1 MTYDLRL
8 FTMTKTFNWQQ
19 VIRILGVLLMTE
31 ALFMIIAAI
40 VAYIYGGDDFTA
52 IVESAILTIGA
63 GLGGVLLS
71 GSNTK
76 HIGTREGYLV
86 VGLVWIVFSLFGMLP
101 FRLSHYIP
109 SITDAFFETMS
120 GFTTTGATILTDIE
134 ALPHGLLFWRSMLQW
149 LGGMGI
155 VVLSLA
161 ILPMFGAGMQLF
173 AAEVPGITY
182 DKLQPKITDTARK
195 LWELYALL
203 TAICAVLLYLGGMEI
218 FDAICHS
225 LTTLASGGYSTKNA
239 SIAHWASPAIHYIII
254 FFMIVAGTNFSLLYG
269 ALIRRQNKRL
279 IQDEEFRTYTFS
291 IIGIALIIGIG
302 LLCTR
307 SFEGAI
313 SVEKSFR
320 DALFQTVATITTT
333 GFSTSDYMAWHP
345 ILWLIILLAIP
356 MGGTAGSTSG
366 GIKTIRLHIMAKNIL
381 YEFKRVMHPKAI
393 RPVRVNR
400 RIVSENT
407 LSNTYVFLSIFLI
420 ITIVST
426 IILMICGVSPSEAF
440 GCSLASIA
448 NVGPSLG
455 NFGPVGTYSM
465 LPDFAKWVLAIVM
478 LIGRLEL
485 FTILILFLPSFWKK

>member
-1 MTYDLRL
+1 
-8 FTMTKTFNWQQ
+8 MTKAFNWQQ
-19 VIRILGVLLMTE
+19 VIRILGVLLMVE
-31 ALFMIIAAI
+31 ALFMAIAAI
-40 VAYIYGGDDFTA
+40 VAYIYEENDFVA
-52 IVESAILTIGA
+52 IVESAMLTIGA
-63 GLGGVLLS
+63 GIGGVLLG

-86 VGLVWIVFSLFGMLP
+86 VGLVWIVFSIFGMLP

-109 SITDAFFETMS
+109 NLTDAFFETMS

-134 ALPHGLLFWRSMLQW
+134 ALPHGLLFWRSMMQW

-182 DKLQPKITDTARK
+182 DKLQPKITDTARR
-195 LWELYALL
+195 LWELYTLL
-203 TAICAVLLYLGGMEI
+203 TIICAILLYLGGMDV

-239 SIAHWASPAIHYIII
+239 SIAYWSSPAIHYIII
-254 FFMIVAGTNFSLLYG
+254 FFMILAGTNFSLLYG
-269 ALIRRQNKRL
+269 ALIRRQGKRL
-279 IQDEEFRTYTFS
+279 IQDEEFRTYTYS
-291 IIGIALIIGIG
+291 IIGISLVISIG
-302 LLCTR
+302 LLYTR
-307 SFEGAI
+307 TFEGFSTI
-313 SVEKSFR
+313 EKSFR
-320 DALFQTVATITTT
+320 DALFQTIATITTT

-366 GIKTIRLHIMAKNIL
+366 GIKTIRLHIMTKNIL

-393 RPVRVNR
+393 LPVRVNR
-400 RIVSENT
+400 RLVSENT

-420 ITIVST
+420 ITIASSIVL
-426 IILMICGVSPSEAF
+426 ILCGISPSEAF

-448 NVGPSLG
+448 NVGPALG
-455 NFGPVGTYSM
+455 GFGPSETYAV
-465 LPDFAKWVLAIVM
+465 LPDFAKWVLSIVM

-485 FTILILFLPSFWKK
+485 FTILILFLPSFWRK

>member
-1 MTYDLRL
+1 
-8 FTMTKTFNWQQ
+8 MTKAFNWQQ
-19 VIRILGVLLMTE
+19 VIRILGVLLMVE
-31 ALFMIIAAI
+31 ALFMAIAAI
-40 VAYIYGGDDFTA
+40 VAYIYEENDFIA

-63 GLGGVLLS
+63 GIGGVLLG

-86 VGLVWIVFSLFGMLP
+86 VGLVWIVFSIFGMLP

-109 SITDAFFETMS
+109 NLTDAFFETMS

-134 ALPHGLLFWRSMLQW
+134 ALPHGLLFWRSMMQW

-182 DKLQPKITDTARK
+182 DKLQPKITDTARR
-195 LWELYALL
+195 LWELYTLL
-203 TAICAVLLYLGGMEI
+203 TIICAILLYLGGMDV

-239 SIAHWASPAIHYIII
+239 SIAYWSSPAIHYIII
-254 FFMIVAGTNFSLLYG
+254 FFMILAGTNFSLLYG
-269 ALIRRQNKRL
+269 ALIRRQGKRL
-279 IQDEEFRTYTFS
+279 IQDEEFRTYTYS
-291 IIGIALIIGIG
+291 IIGISLIISIG
-302 LLCTR
+302 LLYTR
-307 SFEGAI
+307 TFEGFSTI
-313 SVEKSFR
+313 EKSFR
-320 DALFQTVATITTT
+320 DALFQTIATITTT

-366 GIKTIRLHIMAKNIL
+366 GIKTIRLHIMTKNIL

-393 RPVRVNR
+393 LPVRVNR
-400 RIVSENT
+400 RLVSENT

-420 ITIVST
+420 ITIASSIV
-426 IILMICGVSPSEAF
+426 LMLCGISPSEAF

-448 NVGPSLG
+448 NVGPALG
-455 NFGPVGTYSM
+455 GFGPSETYAV
-465 LPDFAKWVLAIVM
+465 LPDFAKWVLSIVM

-485 FTILILFLPSFWKK
+485 FTILILFLPSFWRK

>member
-1 MTYDLRL
+1 
-8 FTMTKTFNWQQ
+8 MTKAFNWQQ
-19 VIRILGVLLMTE
+19 VIRILGVLLMVE
-31 ALFMIIAAI
+31 ALFMAIAAI
-40 VAYIYGGDDFTA
+40 VAYIYEENDFVA

-63 GLGGVLLS
+63 GIGGVLLG

-86 VGLVWIVFSLFGMLP
+86 VGLVWIVFSIFGMLP

-109 SITDAFFETMS
+109 NLTDAFFETMS

-134 ALPHGLLFWRSMLQW
+134 ALPHGLLFWRSMMQW

-182 DKLQPKITDTARK
+182 DKLQPKITDTARR
-195 LWELYALL
+195 LWELYTLL
-203 TAICAVLLYLGGMEI
+203 TIICAILLYLGGMDV

-239 SIAHWASPAIHYIII
+239 SIAYWSSPAIHYIII
-254 FFMIVAGTNFSLLYG
+254 FFMILAGTNFSLLYG
-269 ALIRRQNKRL
+269 ALIRRQGKRL
-279 IQDEEFRTYTFS
+279 IQDEEFRTYTYS
-291 IIGIALIIGIG
+291 IIGISLVISIG
-302 LLCTR
+302 LLYTR
-307 SFEGAI
+307 TFEGFSTI
-313 SVEKSFR
+313 EKSFR
-320 DALFQTVATITTT
+320 DALFQTIATITTT

-366 GIKTIRLHIMAKNIL
+366 GIKTIRLHIMTKNIL

-393 RPVRVNR
+393 LPVRVNR
-400 RIVSENT
+400 RLVSENT

-420 ITIVST
+420 ITIASSIVL
-426 IILMICGVSPSEAF
+426 ILCGISPSEAF

-448 NVGPSLG
+448 NVGPALG
-455 NFGPVGTYSM
+455 GFGPSETYAV
-465 LPDFAKWVLAIVM
+465 LPDFAKWVLSIVM

-485 FTILILFLPSFWKK
+485 FTILILFLPSFWRK

>member
-1 MTYDLRL
+1 
-8 FTMTKTFNWQQ
+8 MTKAFNWQQ
-19 VIRILGVLLMTE
+19 VIRILGVLLMVE
-31 ALFMIIAAI
+31 ALFMAIAAI
-40 VAYIYGGDDFTA
+40 VAYIYEENDFIA

-63 GLGGVLLS
+63 GIGGVLLG

-86 VGLVWIVFSLFGMLP
+86 VGLVWIVFSIFGMLP

-109 SITDAFFETMS
+109 NLTDAFFETMS

-134 ALPHGLLFWRSMLQW
+134 ALPHGLLFWRSMMQW

-182 DKLQPKITDTARK
+182 DKLQPKITDTARR
-195 LWELYALL
+195 LWELYTLL
-203 TAICAVLLYLGGMEI
+203 TIICAILLYLGGMDI

-239 SIAHWASPAIHYIII
+239 SIAYWSSPAIHYIII
-254 FFMIVAGTNFSLLYG
+254 FFMILAGTNFSLLYG
-269 ALIRRQNKRL
+269 ALIRRQGKRL
-279 IQDEEFRTYTFS
+279 IQDEEFRTYTYS
-291 IIGIALIIGIG
+291 IIGISLVISIG
-302 LLCTR
+302 LLYTR
-307 SFEGAI
+307 TFEGFSTI
-313 SVEKSFR
+313 EKSFR
-320 DALFQTVATITTT
+320 DALFQTIATITTT

-366 GIKTIRLHIMAKNIL
+366 GIKTIRLHIMTKNIL

-393 RPVRVNR
+393 LPVRVNR
-400 RIVSENT
+400 RLVSENT

-420 ITIVST
+420 ITIASSIVL
-426 IILMICGVSPSEAF
+426 ILCGISPSEAF

-448 NVGPSLG
+448 NVGPALG
-455 NFGPVGTYSM
+455 GFGPSETYAV
-465 LPDFAKWVLAIVM
+465 LPDFAKWVLSIVM

-485 FTILILFLPSFWKK
+485 FTILILFLPSFWRK

>member
-1 MTYDLRL
+1 
-8 FTMTKTFNWQQ
+8 MTKAFNWQQ
-19 VIRILGVLLMTE
+19 VIRILGVLLMVE
-31 ALFMIIAAI
+31 ALFMAIAAI
-40 VAYIYGGDDFTA
+40 VAYIYEENDFIA

-63 GLGGVLLS
+63 GIGGVLLG

-86 VGLVWIVFSLFGMLP
+86 VGLVWIVFSIFGMLP

-109 SITDAFFETMS
+109 NLTDAFFETMS

-134 ALPHGLLFWRSMLQW
+134 ALPHGLLFWRSMMQW

-182 DKLQPKITDTARK
+182 DKLQPKITDTARR
-195 LWELYALL
+195 LWELYTLL
-203 TAICAVLLYLGGMEI
+203 TIICAILLYLGGMDV

-239 SIAHWASPAIHYIII
+239 SIAYWSSPAIHYIII
-254 FFMIVAGTNFSLLYG
+254 FFMILAGTNFSLLYG
-269 ALIRRQNKRL
+269 ALIRRQGKRL
-279 IQDEEFRTYTFS
+279 IQDEEFRTYTYS
-291 IIGIALIIGIG
+291 IIGISLVISIG
-302 LLCTR
+302 LLYTR
-307 SFEGAI
+307 TFEGFSTI
-313 SVEKSFR
+313 EKSFR
-320 DALFQTVATITTT
+320 DALFQTIATITTT

-366 GIKTIRLHIMAKNIL
+366 GIKTIRLHIMTKNIL

-393 RPVRVNR
+393 LPVRVNR
-400 RIVSENT
+400 KLVSENT

-420 ITIVST
+420 ITIASSIVL
-426 IILMICGVSPSEAF
+426 ILCGISPSEAF

-448 NVGPSLG
+448 NVGPALG
-455 NFGPVGTYSM
+455 GFGPSETYAV
-465 LPDFAKWVLAIVM
+465 LPDFSKWVLSIVM

-485 FTILILFLPSFWKK
+485 FTILILFLPSFWRK

>member
-1 MTYDLRL
+1 
-8 FTMTKTFNWQQ
+8 MTKAFNWQQ
-19 VIRILGVLLMTE
+19 VFKVLGVLLITE
-31 ALFMIIAAI
+31 ALFMMLAAW
-40 VAYIYGGDDFTA
+40 VSYIYDGNDFEA
-52 IVESAILTIGA
+52 IIESAIITTLA
-63 GLGGVLLS
+63 GVSGVLIGGNS
-71 GSNTK
+71 TK
-76 HIGTREGYLV
+76 HFGTREGYLL
-86 VGLVWIVFSLFGMLP
+86 VGLVWIVFSIFGMLP

-109 SITDAFFETMS
+109 NIADAFFETMS

-195 LWELYALL
+195 LWELYLLL
-203 TAICAVLLYLGGMEI
+203 TIICAILLYVSGMNI

-239 SIAHWASPAIHYIII
+239 SIAYWASPTIHYIII
-254 FFMIVAGTNFSLLYG
+254 FFMIIAGTNFSLLYG
-269 ALIRRQNKRL
+269 AMIRRQWKRL
-279 IQDEEFRTYTFS
+279 IYDEEFKTYIYSTLGIS
-291 IIGIALIIGIG
+291 IVITIG
-302 LLCTR
+302 LICTR
-307 SFEGAI
+307 TFDGFQSI
-313 SVEKSFR
+313 EKAFR
-320 DALFQTVATITTT
+320 DALFQIVATMTTT
-333 GFSTSDYMAWHP
+333 GFSTSDYMSWHP
-345 ILWLIILLAIP
+345 ILWLIMLLVIP
-356 MGGTAGSTSG
+356 MGATAGSTSG
-366 GIKTIRLHIMAKNIL
+366 GIKIIRLHIVAKNIF

-393 RPVRVNR
+393 RPIRVNH

-407 LSNTYVFLSIFLI
+407 LSNTYVFISIFVI

-426 IILMICGVSPSEAF
+426 IVMMICGLSPNEAF
-440 GCSLASIA
+440 GCSLTSIS
-448 NVGPSLG
+448 NVGPG
-455 NFGPVGTYSM
+455 IGAQGPSGTFAM
-465 LPDFAKWVLAIVM
+465 LPDFAKWYLSFLM

>member
-1 MTYDLRL
+1 
-8 FTMTKTFNWQQ
+8 MTKAFNWQQ
-19 VIRILGVLLMTE
+19 VIRILGVLLMVE
-31 ALFMIIAAI
+31 ALFMAIAAI
-40 VAYIYGGDDFTA
+40 VAYIYEENDFIA

-63 GLGGVLLS
+63 GIGGVLLG

-86 VGLVWIVFSLFGMLP
+86 VGLVWIVFSIFGMLP

-109 SITDAFFETMS
+109 NLTDAFFETMS

-134 ALPHGLLFWRSMLQW
+134 ALPHGLLFWRSMMQW

-182 DKLQPKITDTARK
+182 DKLQPKITDTARR
-195 LWELYALL
+195 LWELYTLL
-203 TAICAVLLYLGGMEI
+203 TIICAILLYLGGMDI

-239 SIAHWASPAIHYIII
+239 SIAYWSSPAIHYIII
-254 FFMIVAGTNFSLLYG
+254 FFMILAGTNFSLLYG
-269 ALIRRQNKRL
+269 ALIRRQGKRL
-279 IQDEEFRTYTFS
+279 IQDEEFRTYTYS
-291 IIGIALIIGIG
+291 IIGISLVISIG
-302 LLCTR
+302 LLYTR
-307 SFEGAI
+307 TFEGFSTI
-313 SVEKSFR
+313 EKSFR
-320 DALFQTVATITTT
+320 DALFQTIATITTT

-366 GIKTIRLHIMAKNIL
+366 GIKTIRLHIMTKNIL

-393 RPVRVNR
+393 LPVRVNR
-400 RIVSENT
+400 RLVSENT

-420 ITIVST
+420 ITIASSIV
-426 IILMICGVSPSEAF
+426 LMLCGISPSEAF

-448 NVGPSLG
+448 NVGPALG
-455 NFGPVGTYSM
+455 GFGPSETYAV
-465 LPDFAKWVLAIVM
+465 LPDFAKWVLSIVM

-485 FTILILFLPSFWKK
+485 FTILILFLPSFWRK

>member
-1 MTYDLRL
+1 
-8 FTMTKTFNWQQ
+8 MTKAFNWQQ
-19 VIRILGVLLMTE
+19 VIRILGVLLMIE
-31 ALFMIIAAI
+31 ALFMAIAAI
-40 VAYIYGGDDFTA
+40 VAYIYEENDFIA

-63 GLGGVLLS
+63 GIGGVLLG

-86 VGLVWIVFSLFGMLP
+86 VGLVWIVFSIFGMLP

-109 SITDAFFETMS
+109 NLTDAFFETMS

-134 ALPHGLLFWRSMLQW
+134 ALPHGLLFWRSMMQW

-182 DKLQPKITDTARK
+182 DKLQPKITDTARR
-195 LWELYALL
+195 LWELYTLL
-203 TAICAVLLYLGGMEI
+203 TIICAILLYLGGMDI

-239 SIAHWASPAIHYIII
+239 SIAYWSSPAIHYIII
-254 FFMIVAGTNFSLLYG
+254 FFMILAGTNFSLLYG
-269 ALIRRQNKRL
+269 ALIRRQGKRL
-279 IQDEEFRTYTFS
+279 IQDEEFRTYTYS
-291 IIGIALIIGIG
+291 IIGISLVISIG
-302 LLCTR
+302 LLYTR
-307 SFEGAI
+307 TFEGFSTI
-313 SVEKSFR
+313 EKSFR
-320 DALFQTVATITTT
+320 DALFQTIATITTT

-366 GIKTIRLHIMAKNIL
+366 GIKTIRLHIMTKNIL

-393 RPVRVNR
+393 LPVRVNR
-400 RIVSENT
+400 RLVSENT

-420 ITIVST
+420 ITIASSIV
-426 IILMICGVSPSEAF
+426 LMLCGISPSEAF

-448 NVGPSLG
+448 NVGPALG
-455 NFGPVGTYSM
+455 GFGPSETYAV
-465 LPDFAKWVLAIVM
+465 LPDFAKWVLSIVM

-485 FTILILFLPSFWKK
+485 FTILILFLPSFWRK

>member
-1 MTYDLRL
+1 
-8 FTMTKTFNWQQ
+8 MTKAFNWQQ
-19 VIRILGVLLMTE
+19 VFRILGVLLITE
-31 ALFMIIAAI
+31 ALFMMIAAF
-40 VAYIYGGDDFTA
+40 VSYIYEGDDFRA
-52 IVESAILTIGA
+52 IVESAIITTTTGIAGILIG
-63 GLGGVLLS
+63 GNS
-71 GSNTK
+71 TK
-76 HIGTREGYLV
+76 HFGTREGYLV

-109 SITDAFFETMS
+109 SVTDAFFETMS

-182 DKLQPKITDTARK
+182 DKLQPKITDTARR
-195 LWELYALL
+195 LWELYTLL
-203 TAICAVLLYLGGMEI
+203 TAICVGLLYLGGMDI

-239 SIAHWASPAIHYIII
+239 SIAYWSSSAIHYIII
-254 FFMIVAGTNFSLLYG
+254 FFMILTGTNFSLLYG
-269 ALIRRQNKRL
+269 ALIRRQGKRL
-279 IQDEEFRTYTFS
+279 IHDEEFRTYTYS
-291 IIGIALIIGIG
+291 IIGISLIIGIG

-307 SFEGAI
+307 TFEGFSSI
-313 SVEKSFR
+313 EKSFR
-320 DALFQTVATITTT
+320 DAIFQTVATITTT
-333 GFSTSDYMAWHP
+333 GFSTSDYMTWHP
-345 ILWLIILLAIP
+345 ILWLIILLMIP

-366 GIKTIRLHIMAKNIL
+366 GIKTIRLHIMVKNIY

-420 ITIVST
+420 ITIAST
-426 IILMICGVSPSEAF
+426 IILMVCGVSPSEAF

-448 NVGPSLG
+448 NVGPALG
-455 NFGPVGTYSM
+455 QFGPVGTYAM
-465 LPDFAKWVLAIVM
+465 LPDLAKWVLSIVM

>member
-1 MTYDLRL
+1 
-8 FTMTKTFNWQQ
+8 MTKAFNWQQ
-19 VIRILGVLLMTE
+19 VIRILGVLLMVE
-31 ALFMIIAAI
+31 ALFMAIAAI
-40 VAYIYGGDDFTA
+40 VAYIYEENDFVA
-52 IVESAILTIGA
+52 IVESAMLTIGA
-63 GLGGVLLS
+63 GIGGVLLG

-86 VGLVWIVFSLFGMLP
+86 VGLVWIVFSIFGMLP

-109 SITDAFFETMS
+109 NLTDAFFETMS

-134 ALPHGLLFWRSMLQW
+134 ALPHGLLFWRSMMQW

-182 DKLQPKITDTARK
+182 DKLQPKITDTARR
-195 LWELYALL
+195 LWELYTLL
-203 TAICAVLLYLGGMEI
+203 TIICAILLYLGGMDI

-239 SIAHWASPAIHYIII
+239 SIAYWSSPAIHYIII
-254 FFMIVAGTNFSLLYG
+254 FFMILAGTNFSLLYG
-269 ALIRRQNKRL
+269 ALIRRQGKRL
-279 IQDEEFRTYTFS
+279 IQDEEFRTYTYS
-291 IIGIALIIGIG
+291 IIGISLVISIG
-302 LLCTR
+302 LLYTR
-307 SFEGAI
+307 TFEGFSTI
-313 SVEKSFR
+313 EKSFR
-320 DALFQTVATITTT
+320 DALFQTIATITTT

-366 GIKTIRLHIMAKNIL
+366 GIKTIRLHIMTKNIL

-393 RPVRVNR
+393 LPVRVNR
-400 RIVSENT
+400 RLVSENT

-420 ITIVST
+420 ITIASSIVL
-426 IILMICGVSPSEAF
+426 ILCGISPSEAF

-448 NVGPSLG
+448 NVGPALG
-455 NFGPVGTYSM
+455 GFGPSETYAV
-465 LPDFAKWVLAIVM
+465 LPDFAKWVLSIVM

-485 FTILILFLPSFWKK
+485 FTILILFLPSFWRK

>member
-1 MTYDLRL
+1 
-8 FTMTKTFNWQQ
+8 MTKAFNWQQ
-19 VIRILGVLLMTE
+19 VIRILGVLLMVE
-31 ALFMIIAAI
+31 ALFMAIAAI
-40 VAYIYGGDDFTA
+40 VAYIYEENDFIA

-63 GLGGVLLS
+63 GIGGVLLG

-86 VGLVWIVFSLFGMLP
+86 VGLVWIVFSIFGMLP

-109 SITDAFFETMS
+109 NLTDAFFETMS

-134 ALPHGLLFWRSMLQW
+134 ALPHGLLFWRSMMQW

-182 DKLQPKITDTARK
+182 DKLQPKITDTARR
-195 LWELYALL
+195 LWELYTLL
-203 TAICAVLLYLGGMEI
+203 TIICAILLYLGGMDV

-239 SIAHWASPAIHYIII
+239 SIAYWSSPAIHYIII
-254 FFMIVAGTNFSLLYG
+254 FFMILAGTNFSLLYG
-269 ALIRRQNKRL
+269 ALIRRQGKRL
-279 IQDEEFRTYTFS
+279 IQDEEFRTYTYS
-291 IIGIALIIGIG
+291 IIGISLVISIG
-302 LLCTR
+302 LLYTR
-307 SFEGAI
+307 TFEGFSTI
-313 SVEKSFR
+313 EKSFR
-320 DALFQTVATITTT
+320 DALFQTIATITTT

-345 ILWLIILLAIP
+345 ILWLMILLAIP

-393 RPVRVNR
+393 RPVRINR

-407 LSNTYVFLSIFLI
+407 LSNTYVFVSIFLI
-420 ITIVST
+420 ITIASS
-426 IILMICGVSPSEAF
+426 IILMLCGISPSEAF

-455 NFGPVGTYSM
+455 KFGPSETYAM
-465 LPDFAKWVLAIVM
+465 LPDFAKWVLSIVM

-485 FTILILFLPSFWKK
+485 FTILILFLPSFWRK

>member
-1 MTYDLRL
+1 
-8 FTMTKTFNWQQ
+8 MTKTFNWQQ
-19 VIRILGVLLMTE
+19 VIRILGVLLITE
-31 ALFMIIAAI
+31 AFFMVITA
-40 VAYIYGGDDFTA
+40 VVSYIYRGDDFIA
-52 IVESAILTIGA
+52 IIESAILTVGA
-63 GLGGVLLS
+63 GFGSVLLG

-86 VGLVWIVFSLFGMLP
+86 VGLVWVVFSLFGMLP

-109 SITDAFFETMS
+109 SVTDAFFETMS

-134 ALPHGLLFWRSMLQW
+134 SLPHGLLFWRSMIQW

-195 LWELYALL
+195 LWELYFLL
-203 TAICAVLLYLGGMEI
+203 TIICATLLYFGGMNM

-239 SIAHWASPAIHYIII
+239 SIAYWTSPYIHYIII
-254 FFMIVAGTNFSLLYG
+254 FFMILAGTNFSLLYG
-269 ALIRRQNKRL
+269 ALIRRQGKRL
-279 IQDEEFRTYTFS
+279 IQDEEFRTYLYSIIVVSIIVGVGLLLTRSFDGFS
-291 IIGIALIIGIG
+291 II
-302 LLCTR
+302 
-307 SFEGAI
+307 
-313 SVEKSFR
+313 EKSFR
-320 DALFQTVATITTT
+320 DAIFQTVATITTT
-333 GFSTSDYMAWHP
+333 GFSTSDYMTWHP
-345 ILWLIILLAIP
+345 ILWLIILLLIP

-366 GIKTIRLHIMAKNIL
+366 GIKTIRLHIMVKNIY

-393 RPVRVNR
+393 RPVRINR

-426 IILMICGVSPSEAF
+426 IVLMVCGVSPSEAF

-455 NFGPVGTYSM
+455 SFGPVETYAI
-465 LPDFAKWVLAIVM
+465 LPDLAKWVLSIVM

>member
-1 MTYDLRL
+1 M
-8 FTMTKTFNWQQ
+8 
-19 VIRILGVLLMTE
+19 VE
-31 ALFMIIAAI
+31 ALFMAIAAI
-40 VAYIYGGDDFTA
+40 VAYIYEENDFIA

-63 GLGGVLLS
+63 GIGGVLLG

-86 VGLVWIVFSLFGMLP
+86 VGLVWIVFSIFGMLP

-109 SITDAFFETMS
+109 NLTDAFFETMS

-134 ALPHGLLFWRSMLQW
+134 ALPHGLLFWRSMMQW

-182 DKLQPKITDTARK
+182 DKLQPKITDTARR
-195 LWELYALL
+195 LWELYTLL
-203 TAICAVLLYLGGMEI
+203 TIICAILLYLGGMDV

-239 SIAHWASPAIHYIII
+239 SIAYWSSPAIHYIII
-254 FFMIVAGTNFSLLYG
+254 FFMILAGTNFSLLYG
-269 ALIRRQNKRL
+269 ALIRRQGKRL
-279 IQDEEFRTYTFS
+279 IQDEEFRTYTYS
-291 IIGIALIIGIG
+291 IIGISLIISIG
-302 LLCTR
+302 LLYTR
-307 SFEGAI
+307 TFEGFSTI
-313 SVEKSFR
+313 EKSFR
-320 DALFQTVATITTT
+320 DALFQTIATITTT

-366 GIKTIRLHIMAKNIL
+366 GIKTIRLHIMTKNIL

-393 RPVRVNR
+393 LPVRVNR
-400 RIVSENT
+400 RLVSENT

-420 ITIVST
+420 ITIASSIVL
-426 IILMICGVSPSEAF
+426 ILCGISPSEAF

-448 NVGPSLG
+448 NVGPALG
-455 NFGPVGTYSM
+455 GFGPSETYAV
-465 LPDFAKWVLAIVM
+465 LPDFAKWVLSIVM

-485 FTILILFLPSFWKK
+485 FTILILFLPSFWRK

>member
-1 MTYDLRL
+1 
-8 FTMTKTFNWQQ
+8 MTKAFNWQQ
-19 VIRILGVLLMTE
+19 VIRILGVLLMIE
-31 ALFMIIAAI
+31 ALFMAIAAI
-40 VAYIYGGDDFTA
+40 VAYIYEENDFVA
-52 IVESAILTIGA
+52 IVESVILTIGT
-63 GLGGVLLS
+63 GIGGVLLG

-86 VGLVWIVFSLFGMLP
+86 VGLVWIVFSIFGMLP

-109 SITDAFFETMS
+109 SLTDAFFETMS

-134 ALPHGLLFWRSMLQW
+134 ALPHGLLFWRSMMQW

-182 DKLQPKITDTARK
+182 DKLQPRITDTARR
-195 LWELYALL
+195 LWELYTLL
-203 TAICAVLLYLGGMEI
+203 TIICAILLYFGGLNV

-225 LTTLASGGYSTKNA
+225 LTTLASGGYSTKNS
-239 SIAHWASPAIHYIII
+239 SIAYWASPAIHYIII
-254 FFMIVAGTNFSLLYG
+254 FFMILAGTNFSLLYG
-269 ALIRRQNKRL
+269 ALIRRQGKRL
-279 IQDEEFRTYTFS
+279 IQDEEFRTYTCS
-291 IIGIALIIGIG
+291 IIGISLIIGIG
-302 LLCTR
+302 LLLTR
-307 SFEGAI
+307 TFDGFSTI
-313 SVEKSFR
+313 EKSFR

-333 GFSTSDYMAWHP
+333 GFATSDYMTWHP

-400 RIVSENT
+400 RVVSENT

-420 ITIVST
+420 ITILST
-426 IILMICGVSPSEAF
+426 IILMVCGVSPSEAF

-448 NVGPSLG
+448 NVGPALG
-455 NFGPVGTYSM
+455 QFGPVGTYAM
-465 LPDFAKWVLAIVM
+465 LPDLAKWVLSIVM

>member
-1 MTYDLRL
+1 MML
-8 FTMTKTFNWQQ
+8 
-19 VIRILGVLLMTE
+19 
-31 ALFMIIAAI
+31 AAW
-40 VAYIYGGDDFTA
+40 VSYIYDGNDFEA
-52 IVESAILTIGA
+52 IIESAIITTLA
-63 GLGGVLLS
+63 GVSGVLIGGNS
-71 GSNTK
+71 TK
-76 HIGTREGYLV
+76 HFGTREGYLL
-86 VGLVWIVFSLFGMLP
+86 VGLVWIVFSIFGMLP

-109 SITDAFFETMS
+109 NIADAFFETMS

-195 LWELYALL
+195 LWELYLLL
-203 TAICAVLLYLGGMEI
+203 TIICAILLYVSGMNI

-239 SIAHWASPAIHYIII
+239 SIAYWASPTIHYIII
-254 FFMIVAGTNFSLLYG
+254 FFMIIAGTNFSLLYG
-269 ALIRRQNKRL
+269 AMIRRQWKRL
-279 IQDEEFRTYTFS
+279 IYDEEFKTYIYSTLGIS
-291 IIGIALIIGIG
+291 IVITIG
-302 LLCTR
+302 LICTR
-307 SFEGAI
+307 TFDGFQSI
-313 SVEKSFR
+313 EKAFR
-320 DALFQTVATITTT
+320 DALFQIVATMTTT
-333 GFSTSDYMAWHP
+333 GFSTSDYMSWHP
-345 ILWLIILLAIP
+345 ILWLIMLLVIP
-356 MGGTAGSTSG
+356 MGATAGSTSG
-366 GIKTIRLHIMAKNIL
+366 GIKIIRLHIVAKNIF

-393 RPVRVNR
+393 RPIRVNH

-407 LSNTYVFLSIFLI
+407 LSNTYVFISIFVI

-426 IILMICGVSPSEAF
+426 IVMMICGLSPSEAF
-440 GCSLASIA
+440 GCSLTSIS
-448 NVGPSLG
+448 NVGPG
-455 NFGPVGTYSM
+455 IGAQGPSGTFAM
-465 LPDFAKWVLAIVM
+465 LPDFAKWYLSFLM

>member
-1 MTYDLRL
+1 
-8 FTMTKTFNWQQ
+8 MTKAFNWQQ
-19 VIRILGVLLMTE
+19 VIRILGVLLMVE
-31 ALFMIIAAI
+31 ALFMAIAAI
-40 VAYIYGGDDFTA
+40 VAYIYEENDFIA

-63 GLGGVLLS
+63 GIGGVLLG

-86 VGLVWIVFSLFGMLP
+86 VGLVWIVFSIFGMLP

-109 SITDAFFETMS
+109 NLTDAFFETMS

-134 ALPHGLLFWRSMLQW
+134 ALPHGLLFWRSMMQW

-182 DKLQPKITDTARK
+182 DKLQPKITDTARR
-195 LWELYALL
+195 LWELYTLL
-203 TAICAVLLYLGGMEI
+203 TIICAILLYLGGMDI

-239 SIAHWASPAIHYIII
+239 SIAYWSSPAIHSIII
-254 FFMIVAGTNFSLLYG
+254 FFMILAGTNFSLLYG
-269 ALIRRQNKRL
+269 ALIRRQGKRL
-279 IQDEEFRTYTFS
+279 IQDEEFRTYTYS
-291 IIGIALIIGIG
+291 IIGISLVISIG
-302 LLCTR
+302 LLYTR
-307 SFEGAI
+307 TFEGFSTI
-313 SVEKSFR
+313 EKSFR
-320 DALFQTVATITTT
+320 DALFQTIATITTT

-366 GIKTIRLHIMAKNIL
+366 GIKTIRLHIMTKNIL

-393 RPVRVNR
+393 LPVRVNR
-400 RIVSENT
+400 RLVSENT

-420 ITIVST
+420 ITIASSIVL
-426 IILMICGVSPSEAF
+426 ILCGISPSEAF

-448 NVGPSLG
+448 NVGPALG
-455 NFGPVGTYSM
+455 GFGPSETYAV
-465 LPDFAKWVLAIVM
+465 LPDFAKWVLSIVM

-485 FTILILFLPSFWKK
+485 FTILILFLPSFWRK